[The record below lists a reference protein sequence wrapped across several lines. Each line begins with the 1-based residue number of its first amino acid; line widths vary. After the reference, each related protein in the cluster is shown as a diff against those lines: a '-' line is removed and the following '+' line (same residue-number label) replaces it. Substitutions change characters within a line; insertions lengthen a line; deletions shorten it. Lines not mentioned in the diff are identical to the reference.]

1 MVPAEK
7 PLVDDLKMI
16 PAKKPVSSLKKIK
29 GMDLQVDLLAE
40 LLADRRRG

>member
-1 MVPAEK
+1 
-7 PLVDDLKMI
+7 LKR
-16 PAKKPVSSLKKIK
+16 IK